1 MKTVG
6 ERIRQARQAL
16 GMSGETLAHQV
27 GYKHQSAI
35 SNLEGRSTGSG
46 GHKIAAIATA
56 LGVPLDW
63 LLNGPDDGSIPFKKN
78 TQLSRGGISA
88 GEPEA
93 TVYTLE
99 KKPPTDLTGLD
110 PWTREAVEIM
120 SKLREHEKAGAL
132 ANLRTYVHNLG
143 PPRDGQALSVAGK

>member
-16 GMSGETLAHQV
+16 GMSGESLAHKV

-35 SNLEGRSTGSG
+35 SNLEGRNTGSG
-46 GHKIAAIATA
+46 GHKIAAIANA

-63 LLNGPDDGSIPFKKN
+63 LLNGPDDEPIPFKRPQEQV
-78 TQLSRGGISA
+78 TGGLSIA
-88 GEPEA
+88 EPQ
-93 TVYTLE
+93 TVVYTIE
-99 KKPPTDLTGLD
+99 KKPQPDPTALD

-120 SKLREHEKAGAL
+120 SRLREHEKAGAL